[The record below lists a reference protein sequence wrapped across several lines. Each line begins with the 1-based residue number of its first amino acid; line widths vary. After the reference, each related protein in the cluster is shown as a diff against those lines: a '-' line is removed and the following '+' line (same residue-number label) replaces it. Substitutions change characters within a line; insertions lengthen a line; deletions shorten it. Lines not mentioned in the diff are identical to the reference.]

1 MELPNNGMAKNR
13 TGTSDYPIYSNGN
26 GTFFGG
32 LAEGEPLYRFYGYK
46 AIGIYQTDEE
56 AAKSRIRSDG
66 KKDLII
72 KMERLLQVE
81 NLQVTIF
88 GLTEIKME

>member
-1 MELPNNGMAKNR
+1 MEWQRIARGRATIRYTLMVMEH
-13 TGTSDYPIYSNGN
+13 
-26 GTFFGG
+26 F
-32 LAEGEPLYRFYGYK
+32 LADWQKESRYIVF
-46 AIGIYQTDEE
+46 TDIKLLEF
-56 AAKSRIRSDG
+56 IRQMR
-66 KKDLII
+66 KLLKQNTIRWQEDLII